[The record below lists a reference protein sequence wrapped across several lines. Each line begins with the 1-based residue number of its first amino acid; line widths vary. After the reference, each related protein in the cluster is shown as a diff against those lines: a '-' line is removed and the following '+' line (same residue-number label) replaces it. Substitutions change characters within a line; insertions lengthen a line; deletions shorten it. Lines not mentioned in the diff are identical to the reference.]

1 MARRRKIDP
10 ERKAF
15 ISSLLE
21 HYQPKDA
28 QDVQDMLKDLLGKTL
43 QGVLILPF
51 FRVVLFYIFSFQLYL
66 PHATWTFSST
76 FLSVII
82 RIQAD
87 RNVYPYLFYSFLTFL
102 QVHQPEGF
110 GEEGWRHRN
119 IQKNK
124 FWIYLGSQNTAH
136 REYNILCGRLSC
148 YANQKLF
155 NNCSGF
161 LQIAF

>member
-51 FRVVLFYIFSFQLYL
+51 FSVVLFYIFSFQLYL
-66 PHATWTFSST
+66 PHAT
-76 FLSVII
+76 
-82 RIQAD
+82 
-87 RNVYPYLFYSFLTFL
+87 
-102 QVHQPEGF
+102 
-110 GEEGWRHRN
+110 
-119 IQKNK
+119 
-124 FWIYLGSQNTAH
+124 
-136 REYNILCGRLSC
+136 
-148 YANQKLF
+148 
-155 NNCSGF
+155 
-161 LQIAF
+161 